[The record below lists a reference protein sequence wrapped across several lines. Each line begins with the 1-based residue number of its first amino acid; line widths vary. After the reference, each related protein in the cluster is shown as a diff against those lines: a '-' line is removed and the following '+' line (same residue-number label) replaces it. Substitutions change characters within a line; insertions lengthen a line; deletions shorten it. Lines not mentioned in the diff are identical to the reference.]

1 MIQIETTSHD
11 PYFNQAFE
19 DYVFRTYREGDVL
32 LLWRNRPA
40 VVVGCYQNI
49 CREVHM
55 RALLDRGIPVVRRMS
70 GGGTVYH
77 DLGNLNY
84 TLISDQTGPLD
95 YDRCLEP
102 VIRALN
108 ALGVPA
114 QKNRTCDIAVDG
126 KKISGSAQKI
136 AGGRVLHH
144 GTLLFDSDLSL
155 LDEITTGRKNDA
167 FCSKG
172 TESAICTVTN
182 LRPYLKDD
190 CEIVTFA
197 KRLAEQLLP
206 PGSEQIRLTEPQLA
220 EVRRLADE
228 TYHAWDWT
236 WGKTPAFTYE
246 KSAEFAGKPI
256 FVRYEA
262 RRGLLRNAEVRSD
275 ALDAQALCAMLNG
288 VRLDPALF
296 LEKQLVMP
304 KLQPE
309 MKSGVLCAWL
319 KDEGDEIHKGD
330 ALYEIETDK
339 VVNQIEATE
348 DGILRRQLCEE
359 GDTIDALAPVAIV
372 ETK

>member
-11 PYFNQAFE
+11 PFFNQAFE

-84 TLISDQTGPLD
+84 TLISDQQGPLD

-108 ALGVPA
+108 ALGIPA

-182 LRPYLKDD
+182 LRPYLQDD

-206 PGSEQIRLTEPQLA
+206 PGSEHIRLTEQQLA
-220 EVRRLADE
+220 EVRQLADKI
-228 TYHAWDWT
+228 YHAWDWT

-246 KSAEFAGKPI
+246 KNAEFAGKPI

-262 RRGLLRNAEVRSD
+262 RRGLLRNAEVCSD

-296 LEKQLVMP
+296 LE
-304 KLQPE
+304 
-309 MKSGVLCAWL
+309 LCRTLAG
-319 KDEGDEIHKGD
+319 ER
-330 ALYEIETDK
+330 A
-339 VVNQIEATE
+339 
-348 DGILRRQLCEE
+348 EE
-359 GDTIDALAPVAIV
+359 LLDCLM
-372 ETK
+372 

>member
-11 PYFNQAFE
+11 PFFNQAFE

-49 CREVHM
+49 CREVHV

-108 ALGVPA
+108 ALGIPA

-197 KRLAEQLLP
+197 RRLAEQLLT
-206 PGSEQIRLTEPQLA
+206 PGSACIRLTEQ
-220 EVRRLADE
+220 
-228 TYHAWDWT
+228 
-236 WGKTPAFTYE
+236 
-246 KSAEFAGKPI
+246 
-256 FVRYEA
+256 
-262 RRGLLRNAEVRSD
+262 
-275 ALDAQALCAMLNG
+275 
-288 VRLDPALF
+288 
-296 LEKQLVMP
+296 
-304 KLQPE
+304 
-309 MKSGVLCAWL
+309 
-319 KDEGDEIHKGD
+319 
-330 ALYEIETDK
+330 
-339 VVNQIEATE
+339 
-348 DGILRRQLCEE
+348 
-359 GDTIDALAPVAIV
+359 
-372 ETK
+372 

>member
-11 PYFNQAFE
+11 PFFNQAFE
-19 DYVFRTYREGDVL
+19 DYVFRTYRESDVL

-95 YDRCLEP
+95 YNRCLEP

-114 QKNRTCDIAVDG
+114 HKNRTCDIAVDG

-182 LRPYLKDD
+182 LRPYLQDD

-206 PGSEQIRLTEPQLA
+206 PGSEQIRLTEQQLA
-220 EVRRLADE
+220 EVRQLADE
-228 TYHAWDWT
+228 IYHAWDWT

-246 KSAEFAGKPI
+246 KNAEFAGKPI

-262 RRGLLRNAEVRSD
+262 KRGLLRNTEVRSD

-296 LEKQLVMP
+296 LE
-304 KLQPE
+304 
-309 MKSGVLCAWL
+309 LCRTLAG
-319 KDEGDEIHKGD
+319 ER
-330 ALYEIETDK
+330 A
-339 VVNQIEATE
+339 
-348 DGILRRQLCEE
+348 EE
-359 GDTIDALAPVAIV
+359 LLDCLM
-372 ETK
+372 

>member
-11 PYFNQAFE
+11 PFFNQAFE
-19 DYVFRTYREGDVL
+19 DYVFQTFREGEVL

-55 RALLDRGIPVVRRMS
+55 RALTERQIPVVRRVS

-84 TLISDQTGPLD
+84 TLISDQQGPLD
-95 YDRCLEP
+95 YNRCLEP

-114 QKNRTCDIAVDG
+114 QKNRTCDIAIDG

-136 AGGRVLHH
+136 ANGRVLHH

-197 KRLAEQLLP
+197 KRLAGQLLP
-206 PGSEQIRLTEPQLA
+206 PGSETLRLTQAQLDA
-220 EVRRLADE
+220 VRRLADE
-228 TYHAWDWT
+228 TYRSWAWT

-246 KSAEFAGKPI
+246 KTAEFAGKPI
-256 FVRYEA
+256 YVRYEA
-262 RRGLLRNAEVRSD
+262 KRGMLQRAEVRSD
-275 ALDAQALCAMLNG
+275 ALDARAAAAMLSG
-288 VRLDPALF
+288 ARLDPVLF
-296 LEKQLVMP
+296 LDICRTLASER
-304 KLQPE
+304 
-309 MKSGVLCAWL
+309 A
-319 KDEGDEIHKGD
+319 DELLDC
-330 ALYEIETDK
+330 LM
-339 VVNQIEATE
+339 
-348 DGILRRQLCEE
+348 
-359 GDTIDALAPVAIV
+359 
-372 ETK
+372 

>member
-84 TLISDQTGPLD
+84 TLITGQSGALD
-95 YDRCLEP
+95 YDRCLAP
-102 VIRALN
+102 VLRALN

-114 QKNRTCDIAVDG
+114 QKSRTCDMTVDG

-136 AGGRVLHH
+136 ANGRVLHH
-144 GTLLFDSDLSL
+144 GTLLFDADLTR

-206 PGSEQIRLTEPQLA
+206 PVSEQIRLTEPQLA

-236 WGKTPAFTYE
+236 WGKTPAFAYE
-246 KSAEFAGKPI
+246 KTGVFAGAPI
-256 FVRYEA
+256 RVAYQA
-262 RRGLLRNAEVRSD
+262 KRGIVSGVTVDCPLLDGGLAA
-275 ALDAQALCAMLNG
+275 ALLEG
-288 VRLDPALF
+288 GRLDPERFSSVCLRVAPDRADEL
-296 LEKQLVMP
+296 MD
-304 KLQPE
+304 
-309 MKSGVLCAWL
+309 WL
-319 KDEGDEIHKGD
+319 M
-330 ALYEIETDK
+330 
-339 VVNQIEATE
+339 
-348 DGILRRQLCEE
+348 
-359 GDTIDALAPVAIV
+359 
-372 ETK
+372 

>member
-1 MIQIETTSHD
+1 MIQIDTTSHD

-155 LDEITTGRKNDA
+155 LDEITTGRKYVA

-172 TESAICTVTN
+172 TEAAICTVTN

-197 KRLAEQLLP
+197 KRMAEQLLP

-256 FVRYEA
+256 FVWYEA

-296 LEKQLVMP
+296 LE
-304 KLQPE
+304 
-309 MKSGVLCAWL
+309 LCRTLAG
-319 KDEGDEIHKGD
+319 ER
-330 ALYEIETDK
+330 A
-339 VVNQIEATE
+339 
-348 DGILRRQLCEE
+348 EE
-359 GDTIDALAPVAIV
+359 LLDCLM
-372 ETK
+372 

>member
-1 MIQIETTSHD
+1 MIQIDTTSHD

-236 WGKTPAFTYE
+236 WGKTPAFAYE
-246 KSAEFAGKPI
+246 KSGVFAGAPI
-256 FVRYEA
+256 RVAYQA
-262 RRGLLRNAEVRSD
+262 KRGIISGVTVDCPLLDGGLAA
-275 ALDAQALCAMLNG
+275 ALLEG
-288 VRLDPALF
+288 GRLDPERFSSVCLRVAPDRADEL
-296 LEKQLVMP
+296 MD
-304 KLQPE
+304 
-309 MKSGVLCAWL
+309 WL
-319 KDEGDEIHKGD
+319 M
-330 ALYEIETDK
+330 
-339 VVNQIEATE
+339 
-348 DGILRRQLCEE
+348 
-359 GDTIDALAPVAIV
+359 
-372 ETK
+372 

>member
-11 PYFNQAFE
+11 PFFNQAFE

-172 TESAICTVTN
+172 TESAICAVTN

-246 KSAEFAGKPI
+246 KSAEFTGKPI

-296 LEKQLVMP
+296 LE
-304 KLQPE
+304 
-309 MKSGVLCAWL
+309 LCRTLAG
-319 KDEGDEIHKGD
+319 ER
-330 ALYEIETDK
+330 A
-339 VVNQIEATE
+339 
-348 DGILRRQLCEE
+348 EE
-359 GDTIDALAPVAIV
+359 LLDCLM
-372 ETK
+372 

>member
-11 PYFNQAFE
+11 PFFNQAFE
-19 DYVFRTYREGDVL
+19 DYVFRTCREGDVL

-114 QKNRTCDIAVDG
+114 HKNRTCDIAVDG

-182 LRPYLKDD
+182 LRPYLQDD

-206 PGSEQIRLTEPQLA
+206 PGSEQIRLAEQQLA
-220 EVRRLADE
+220 EVRQLADE
-228 TYHAWDWT
+228 IYHAWDWT

-246 KSAEFAGKPI
+246 KNAEFAGKPI

-262 RRGLLRNAEVRSD
+262 KRGLLRNTEVRSD

-296 LEKQLVMP
+296 LE
-304 KLQPE
+304 
-309 MKSGVLCAWL
+309 LCRTLAG
-319 KDEGDEIHKGD
+319 ER
-330 ALYEIETDK
+330 A
-339 VVNQIEATE
+339 
-348 DGILRRQLCEE
+348 EE
-359 GDTIDALAPVAIV
+359 LLDCLM
-372 ETK
+372 

>member
-11 PYFNQAFE
+11 PFFNQAFE
-19 DYVFRTYREGDVL
+19 DYVFRTCREGDVL

-108 ALGVPA
+108 ALGVLA
-114 QKNRTCDIAVDG
+114 HKNRTCDIAVDG

-182 LRPYLKDD
+182 LRPYLQDD

-206 PGSEQIRLTEPQLA
+206 PGSEHIRLTEQQLA
-220 EVRRLADE
+220 EVRQLADRI
-228 TYHAWDWT
+228 YHAWDWT

-246 KSAEFAGKPI
+246 KNAEFAGKPI

-262 RRGLLRNAEVRSD
+262 KRGLLRNTEVRSD
-275 ALDAQALCAMLNG
+275 ALDARALCAMLNG
-288 VRLDPALF
+288 ARLDPALF
-296 LEKQLVMP
+296 LEICRTLAG
-304 KLQPE
+304 E
-309 MKSGVLCAWL
+309 RA
-319 KDEGDEIHKGD
+319 
-330 ALYEIETDK
+330 
-339 VVNQIEATE
+339 
-348 DGILRRQLCEE
+348 EE
-359 GDTIDALAPVAIV
+359 LLDCLM
-372 ETK
+372 

>member
-11 PYFNQAFE
+11 PFFNQAFE

-182 LRPYLKDD
+182 LRPYLQDD

-206 PGSEQIRLTEPQLA
+206 PGSEQIRLTEQQLA
-220 EVRRLADE
+220 EVRQLADE
-228 TYHAWDWT
+228 IYHAWDWT

-246 KSAEFAGKPI
+246 KNAEFAGKPI

-262 RRGLLRNAEVRSD
+262 KRGLLRNTEVRSD

-296 LEKQLVMP
+296 LE
-304 KLQPE
+304 
-309 MKSGVLCAWL
+309 LCRTLAG
-319 KDEGDEIHKGD
+319 ER
-330 ALYEIETDK
+330 A
-339 VVNQIEATE
+339 
-348 DGILRRQLCEE
+348 EE
-359 GDTIDALAPVAIV
+359 LLDCLM
-372 ETK
+372 